1 VQPFAI
7 GRSALKRFPGL
18 AFEPSDADFIAE
30 NLNSVIQSCQNDK
43 RGYQFNQ
50 SPFTRQ
56 RASERCRIQ
65 YAVTLEEMRLRPAQ
79 PRNYKPGT
87 CILRSVQFLRSA
99 TVKRSRKGFALII
112 FSRLVRPVAFPDLL
126 VEQPTKF
133 DFVINHHRQGARP
146 RNRTDQLY

>member
-1 VQPFAI
+1 MQPFAI

-99 TVKRSRKGFALII
+99 TVKRALTAVDVVIQ
-112 FSRLVRPVAFPDLL
+112 SLGVAAGP
-126 VEQPTKF
+126 E
-133 DFVINHHRQGARP
+133 VILKSTRNHY
-146 RNRTDQLY
+146 LSF